1 MPAITIHNLNKSYI
15 NAEGEQTRALD
26 DINLKINEGEFVCI
40 VGPSGCGKSTLLEIV
55 AGLLDHTSGEILIG
69 EDPVHGTS
77 REIGV
82 VFQDASLFPWR
93 TIRKNIAFGM
103 ETAKV
108 PKAEQ
113 EKRLQHYIDLMGLSG
128 FENKFPSQLSGGMRQ
143 RAGIA
148 RTLAMDPKVILM
160 DEPFS
165 AVDHLTRCT
174 LQEELIRIHQEEKK
188 TVLFITHDINEAV
201 YLADRV
207 ILLTPHVGE
216 LSRLLKRTIPECKG
230 DLPTCAKILA
240 ERFHAIVVAKD
251 ARTVVCKEQGA
262 CYLNTSGNSGMATAG
277 SGDVLTGVILGL
289 LAQGMDALEAA
300 TCGVY
305 LHGRAGDLA
314 AGLHTEYGVMA
325 GDIAECLMKN
335 QNKKA

>member
-1 MPAITIHNLNKSYI
+1 MPAITIHSLNKSYI

-128 FENKFPSQLSGGMRQ
+128 FENKFPSQLSGGMWQ

-207 ILLTPHVGE
+207 ILLTPRPGKIQEEYKINIPHPR
-216 LSRLLKRTIPECKG
+216 SRE
-230 DLPTCAKILA
+230 D
-240 ERFHAIVVAKD
+240 E
-251 ARTVVCKEQGA
+251 
-262 CYLNTSGNSGMATAG
+262 YLVQFATRIMADISRGNREEEK
-277 SGDVLTGVILGL
+277 V
-289 LAQGMDALEAA
+289 
-300 TCGVY
+300 
-305 LHGRAGDLA
+305 
-314 AGLHTEYGVMA
+314 EYF
-325 GDIAECLMKN
+325 I
-335 QNKKA
+335 